1 MHSAS
6 PRVDRHASAIN
17 NKRVTFSLIKV
28 DYNLLI
34 KKLDLMLNTLKAH
47 MMPAAASQAVFVRLV
62 ADMTKAKHF

>member
-1 MHSAS
+1 MHIAS

-47 MMPAAASQAVFVRLV
+47 MPAASQAVFVRLV

>member
-1 MHSAS
+1 MHTAS

-47 MMPAAASQAVFVRLV
+47 MPAASQAAFVRLV

>member
-1 MHSAS
+1 MHIAS

-17 NKRVTFSLIKV
+17 NKRGTFSLIKV

-47 MMPAAASQAVFVRLV
+47 MMPAASQAVFVRLV

>member
-47 MMPAAASQAVFVRLV
+47 MPAAALQAVFVRLV